1 MRVVW
6 TIVLALMLA
15 GCVTQEDAGVRA
27 AKMEAQDDASCRQLS
42 AGKGA
47 DAYTQCRRNLIGYR
61 QQAVAEDE
69 QKRARVS
76 EALEG
81 MSRSMRSIDNP
92 PQNVN
97 VNVTCTFGCR

>member
-1 MRVVW
+1 MG
-6 TIVLALMLA
+6 VLAAGLVLLS
-15 GCVTQEDAGVRA
+15 GCVGSEDSGIRA

-47 DAYTQCRRNLIGYR
+47 DAYTQCRRNLIYYR
-61 QQAVAEDE
+61 QQANAEE
-69 QKRARVS
+69 QQRQARIA
-76 EALEG
+76 EGLEG
-81 MSRSMRSIDNP
+81 MSRSLQSINPP